1 MKITNKSVGYDFEL
15 FDKFE
20 AGVELTGAEV
30 KSLFLDQATLDEA
43 YVKFVGNELF
53 LLNAHIH
60 PYKYADTSKIDPKRT
75 RKLLLHKKELLV
87 LQSKM
92 QQKNLVLVPV
102 SWYNKGHQIKLEIA
116 LAKGK
121 KKWEKRESIKKADL
135 IRETEEVLKLR
146 IKN

>member
-1 MKITNKSVGYDFEL
+1 MKIVNKQVGYNYEL
-15 FDKFE
+15 YDKVE

-30 KSLFLDQATLDEA
+30 KSLFANHATLDEA
-43 YVKFVGNELF
+43 YVKFVGPELF

-60 PYKYADTSKIDPKRT
+60 PYQYADVAKIDPKRT

-102 SWYNKGHQIKLEIA
+102 SWYNKGRQVKLEIA

-121 KKWEKRESIKKADL
+121 KMWQKKEAIKRKDVERDI
-135 IRETEEVLKLR
+135 ETELR
-146 IKN
+146 NK